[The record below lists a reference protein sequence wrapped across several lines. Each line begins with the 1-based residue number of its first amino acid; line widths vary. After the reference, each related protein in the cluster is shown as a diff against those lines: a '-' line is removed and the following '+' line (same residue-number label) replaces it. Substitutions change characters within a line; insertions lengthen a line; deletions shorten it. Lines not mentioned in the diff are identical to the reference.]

1 MILSKNVDEE
11 VIAGLFKFSEIV
23 LIVEI
28 LVAHLVRSYS
38 FTFRVLHVLSISE
51 FLESISC
58 FLSKDLSVAC
68 CTWGEC
74 VSADGL
80 RFTQQS
86 LAAVMRDHSKNT
98 P

>member
-11 VIAGLFKFSEIV
+11 VIPGLFKFSEIV

-28 LVAHLVRSYS
+28 LVVHLVRSYS
-38 FTFRVLHVLSISE
+38 FTFRVLHALSVSE
-51 FLESISC
+51 SVESISC
-58 FLSKDLSVAC
+58 FLSKALSVAC

-74 VSADGL
+74 VSTDGL

-86 LAAVMRDHSKNT
+86 LAAVMVDHSTNT

>member
-58 FLSKDLSVAC
+58 FLS
-68 CTWGEC
+68 
-74 VSADGL
+74 
-80 RFTQQS
+80 
-86 LAAVMRDHSKNT
+86 
-98 P
+98 